1 MLFFKLQDCLYWG
14 VIVEEFPQNGFAFSA
29 VETWVSPG
37 EELLIMLMSWFEI
50 PYNLGGINADS
61 TAMYH
66 TALGF

>member
-1 MLFFKLQDCLYWG
+1 M
-14 VIVEEFPQNGFAFSA
+14 EEFPQNGFAFSA